1 MSNIIHNNFYI
12 LIDLFSILMRR
23 SCKIETIKVNHLRK
37 ILKCNMQAM
46 NFQLLNIIRFSFLF
60 NRYGFVHIGRVG
72 SVLLTLSVTVER
84 FFAIV
89 YPLKRLRR
97 TRFLIYTSTVG
108 TIVYNV
114 PRFFEFKT
122 NYVHVVKDDIS
133 IQDSNAAWKNENWDV
148 SNSEC
153 IIYTSSGDF
162 FFFWWYIMAFSFIWN
177 I

>member
-1 MSNIIHNNFYI
+1 MNKTYKSMYEI
-12 LIDLFSILMRR
+12 
-23 SCKIETIKVNHLRK
+23 IKVLHLKSFLNHVLR
-37 ILKCNMQAM
+37 LMLRYNMLIM
-46 NFQLLNIIRFSFLF
+46 NIQLLNLICFFYF

-162 FFFWWYIMAFSFIWN
+162 FFFWWYIMAFSFI
-177 I
+177 